1 MKPAQ
6 EGYRVAVVGA
16 SSLLGKELLSVL
28 EEQAFPVSRL
38 VTFEADE
45 EEPDLPI
52 VDLRGE
58 SQAAVEDREVSEAE
72 LDFAFLAVRPR
83 SLPAFLSAALQR
95 TVQGSV
101 QDLRPSEPSTEA
113 RHCVV
118 IDLAGAG
125 LDGGLAAGLPDGASS
140 GQDIART
147 FVSRRVSI
155 PFLDRRYSPPPES
168 ASEAAASG
176 FLVSPHPVVIVIS
189 GLLLRLASRF
199 PLQRA
204 VAQVFVSA
212 SEIGPRAI
220 DELQKQTVSLLSFQK
235 IPSKVFGTQ
244 LAFNLLRRPGKS
256 GESHLPDLESR
267 SRMELQHYLRG
278 RVPLPALHLVQ
289 APVFYSLAIS
299 LYVETARAVTAEE
312 ATAALAGERVR
323 VRRLSQDSP
332 THVEVVGSS
341 DILVDAVAIDATHPN
356 GIWLWAV
363 ADNLR
368 LAALNAVEIAE
379 SLRLRVRA

>member
-38 VTFEADE
+38 VTFGADE

-52 VDLRGE
+52 VDLRAE
-58 SQAAVEDREVSEAE
+58 SQAAVEDREVSEEE

-83 SLPAFLSAALQR
+83 SLPAFLSTALHR
-95 TVQGSV
+95 TAQG
-101 QDLRPSEPSTEA
+101 RPPDTGGEA

-125 LDGGLAAGLPDGASS
+125 LDEGLAAGLPDGASS
-140 GQDIART
+140 GQDIAKT
-147 FVSRRVSI
+147 SVSRHVSI
-155 PFLDRRYSPPPES
+155 PFLDRRYSLPPES
-168 ASEAAASG
+168 ASEAAAGG
-176 FLVSPHPVVIVIS
+176 FFVSPHPVVIVIS

-204 VAQVFVSA
+204 VAQIFVSA

-220 DELQKQTVSLLSFQK
+220 EELQKQTVSLLSFQK

-244 LAFNLLRRPGKS
+244 LAFNLLGRSGKS
-256 GESHLPDLESR
+256 GESHLPELESR
-267 SRMELQHYLRG
+267 SRRELQHYLGG
-278 RVPLPALHLVQ
+278 RVPLPALRLIQ

-299 LYVETARAVTAEE
+299 LYVETARTVTAEE

-341 DILVDAVAIDATHPN
+341 DILVDAVAMDATHPN

-363 ADNLR
+363 ADNLH

-379 SLRLRVRA
+379 SLRLRARA